1 MVAVSND
8 IRKLRLEGRL
18 SKLMTKPVINAK
30 LIKKVQRQLRNLD
43 K

>member
-8 IRKLRLEGRL
+8 VYRLRLEGRL

-30 LIKKVQRQLRNLD
+30 LIKKLQRQLRNLE